1 MSFVERNK
9 TWILPALLVGA
20 AGVVWMNVRTFSD
33 APAPVT
39 VPPPRDLPATAE
51 AAPAPAPPVTQG
63 ALEGNLWDDLLA
75 LAVVPADLGDRG
87 PFEQRALTT
96 LTPAQLAGDD
106 ASAPLARPGL
116 EPGRPLRSAEPVS
129 GAQAVSAPQPD
140 FLIEGPAGSR
150 VWFEGRGYGQ
160 GQALRDQPFR
170 VQSIEFDPAPL
181 VRLKGSRGL
190 ATRSTR
196 PVVPTSKELP

>member
-9 TWILPALLVGA
+9 TWILPALALGTA
-20 AGVVWMNVRTFSD
+20 AVVWMNVRTFSD
-33 APAPVT
+33 TPAPVA
-39 VPPPRDLPATAE
+39 VSSPQERPATE
-51 AAPAPAPPVTQG
+51 AIPPPAPPVTQG
-63 ALEGNLWDDLLA
+63 AVEGNLWDDLLA

-96 LTPAQLAGDD
+96 LTPTQLAGDD
-106 ASAPLARPGL
+106 TVATLARPDL
-116 EPGRPLRSAEPVS
+116 EPGRPTRSSEPVA
-129 GAQAVSAPQPD
+129 GTQAVPAPQPD

-150 VWFEGRGYGQ
+150 AWFEGRGYGR

-181 VRLKGSRGL
+181 VRLQGSQGL

-196 PVVPTSKELP
+196 PVPTSKELP